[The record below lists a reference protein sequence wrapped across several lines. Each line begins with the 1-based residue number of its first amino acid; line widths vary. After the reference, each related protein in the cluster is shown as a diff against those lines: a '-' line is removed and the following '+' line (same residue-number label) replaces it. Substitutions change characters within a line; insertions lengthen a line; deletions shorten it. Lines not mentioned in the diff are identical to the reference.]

1 MAKARNEYSIPVN
14 DYGYNLEF
22 TVYEVDQE
30 TVFDLSGYT
39 ITLKIWTPGTPATI
53 HVEGGCTITVAASGT
68 CTYTIQDGDFDT
80 IGRFDGVLQC
90 TKSGVVETSQPIKLL
105 VKESAG

>member
-1 MAKARNEYSIPVN
+1 MAKARNEYPIPAG

-30 TVFDLSGYT
+30 TAFVLTGYT
-39 ITLKIWTPGTPATI
+39 VTLKTWVPGVPGTLL
-53 HVEGGCTITVAASGT
+53 VDGGCTITVAASGT
-68 CTYTIQDGDFDT
+68 CTYLIQSGDFDT

-90 TKSGVVETSQPIKLL
+90 TKSGVVETSQPVIIL
-105 VKESAG
+105 VKESAE